1 MFAPLTYTPMLHSF
15 SSRVRERERERERES
30 LAQGPF
36 NFAPLEPDR
45 GPPSGGGPPVGG
57 KGILPDCGP
66 LGDLLT
72 YLNHVYFDGKLFN
85 RPGIGRTE
93 GEAQP

>member
-1 MFAPLTYTPMLHSF
+1 MSLH
-15 SSRVRERERERERES
+15 VRHHVASEALS
-30 LAQGPF
+30 NL
-36 NFAPLEPDR
+36 APLEPDR

-66 LGDLLT
+66 LGDLLA

-85 RPGIGRTE
+85 GGSAALGSRPPSRPRITPLGRTN
-93 GEAQP
+93 AN